1 MVADVYIT
9 ALNLLQHSHCSAATG
24 KEGHRFCCTLCIS
37 STGYWRA
44 VYLTHPFNI
53 SELQVTTVPRHWA
66 AWTRGLKDNNFDLCL
81 RDSQTWATVVKPYSD
96 IYFIVMAVQ
105 CGRPVLQRIKHPIY
119 VELTQCQP
127 ISISFIEET
136 ISITIFLMPSNC
148 VSKAT
153 WTSKSSNRTSK
164 RANKTLILWLTNK
177 YNVYN
182 AAAA

>member
-53 SELQVTTVPRHWA
+53 SELQVQVTTVPRHWA
-66 AWTRGLKDNNFDLCL
+66 AWTRGLKDNNFDLCF

-105 CGRPVLQRIKHPIY
+105 CGRPVLQPIKHPLY
-119 VELTQCQP
+119 VELTNANLFQSFLLKKLSP
-127 ISISFIEET
+127 SPSIWCHQIVYQKQSEHLNHQIDVFIMT
-136 ISITIFLMPSNC
+136 
-148 VSKAT
+148 
-153 WTSKSSNRTSK
+153 
-164 RANKTLILWLTNK
+164 
-177 YNVYN
+177 
-182 AAAA
+182 